1 MARQNQTVGMIGI
14 GQLGLPVAVNLMQAG
29 FPVVGFRRHGREE
42 FVRQGGKALESPA
55 EVARAAT
62 VVLLCLPNESA
73 ALDVLEGRDGIL
85 PALTAD
91 HTVVEM
97 GTYRKAF
104 KLEQAA
110 KLTATG
116 ARVLEAEIS
125 GSPPMVVSR
134 KAAIYAGGDPQVF
147 QACLPVLEAITPS
160 VFHLG
165 EYGSAVAMKLIANYL
180 LSIHTLAAAEAMNLG
195 ARAGFDP
202 QLVAEVIQ
210 KGAGGSAMFG
220 VRAPLMAARKFSP
233 APGPFNTLEKYLK
246 LGRAMADELGCA
258 TPLFS
263 VSTPYFERALA
274 DGMGS
279 EDIAAVIKL
288 IEADSRP

>member
-29 FPVVGFRRHGREE
+29 FPVVGFRRHDREE

-116 ARVLEAEIS
+116 AKVLEAEIS

-180 LSIHTLAAAEAMNLG
+180 ILRGLI
-195 ARAGFDP
+195 
-202 QLVAEVIQ
+202 
-210 KGAGGSAMFG
+210 
-220 VRAPLMAARKFSP
+220 
-233 APGPFNTLEKYLK
+233 PG
-246 LGRAMADELGCA
+246 R
-258 TPLFS
+258 
-263 VSTPYFERALA
+263 
-274 DGMGS
+274 
-279 EDIAAVIKL
+279 
-288 IEADSRP
+288 